1 MKHIVFT
8 VILIGFTMLS
18 AQTNIKV
25 GESATIKSDSDLNFL
40 LEKNLEKSDKT
51 DKVSGFRIQIISSNS
66 KSDVMKERDKVVKD
80 FKHVK
85 DYVIYDQPY
94 YKLRMGDFRTR
105 LEALKFL
112 EEIAPLYPSAFLV
125 KDEVKIK

>member
-8 VILIGFTMLS
+8 VIFIGFTMLS

-25 GESATIKSDSDLNFL
+25 GESATIKSDADLNFL

-51 DKVSGFRIQIISSNS
+51 DKVPGFRIQIISSNS

-85 DYVIYDQPY
+85 DYVTYDQPY

>member
-8 VILIGFTMLS
+8 VIFIGFTMLS

-25 GESATIKSDSDLNFL
+25 AESATIKSDADLNFL

-51 DKVSGFRIQIISSNS
+51 DKVPGFRIQIISSNS

-85 DYVIYDQPY
+85 DYVTYDQPY